1 MRRGEFLI
9 NEEHEKHGEET
20 ADTGKGAKGVV

>member
-9 NEEHEKHGEET
+9 NEEHGKHGEET
-20 ADTGKGAKGVV
+20 VDTGKGEIV